1 MPDLL
6 THVAFARE
14 VQDLM
19 EPRQRELTRSRQ
31 KLYELGAQGPDIFFY
46 YGHRPG
52 LGHKKLSGLGGM
64 LHNRETDRFLLEGFR
79 QAGLLPPGQRED
91 LEAYMLGFVC
101 HYALD
106 TRCHPFV
113 YAFSGYRFNFPDRIP
128 EYTRRHVVFEGIL
141 DVQVY
146 RERTGQEASRVRCW
160 DLFPEELPEVVDD
173 FYTAVLR
180 DLYRDRRYEPG
191 DARKALKD
199 LRLVLRFLYDP
210 WGWKQGMLRKVRWLT
225 GRTIFMGK
233 EFYPLQVDV
242 STDYMNMLH
251 RTWCHPLRPE
261 DCSQDSFPDC
271 WNKARQGAQRYF
283 RGLEEAAGVLA
294 EDLFEGYHYG
304 TGIVWNHADNLR
316 QAEGPGLIPV
326 L

>member
-14 VQDLM
+14 MQDLM
-19 EPRQRELTRSRQ
+19 DSRQRELTRSRQ
-31 KLYELGAQGPDIFFY
+31 RLYELGAQGPDIFFY

-52 LGHKKLSGLGGM
+52 RKHKKLAGLGGM

-79 QAGLLPPGQRED
+79 QARQLPLEKQED

-106 TRCHPFV
+106 TRCHPYI
-113 YAFSGYRFNFPDRIP
+113 YAFSGYRFNYPERMV

-141 DVQVY
+141 DVLVY
-146 RERTGQEASRVRCW
+146 RERTGREASRVRSW
-160 DLFPEELPEVVDD
+160 ELFPEELPQVVDD
-173 FYTAVLR
+173 FYKDVLHN
-180 DLYRDRRYEPG
+180 LYRDQRYEPG
-191 DARKALKD
+191 DAAKALKD
-199 LRLVLRFLYDP
+199 LRLVLRLLYDP
-210 WGWKQGMLRKVRWLT
+210 QGWKQKVLRGIRRMT
-225 GRTIFMGK
+225 GKNIFMGK

-261 DCSQDSFPDC
+261 DCRQDSFPDC
-271 WNKARQGAQRYF
+271 WNQARQGAQRYF
-283 RGLEEAAGVLA
+283 RGLGETVGDLPG
-294 EDLFEGYHYG
+294 DLFEGFHYG
-304 TGIVWNHADNLR
+304 TGIVWNHEDNRR